1 MIRRGSHLK
10 FARRVFFVAG
20 IYGLLVLVPQYFT
33 EARTG
38 RDFPP
43 PITHP
48 EFYYGFVGTALAFQL
63 AFLVISRD
71 PTRYRALMLP
81 SVVEKVTFG
90 VATLVLFAQQRLAPF
105 VLAFGMIDLLLGV
118 LFLVAYTR
126 TPRR

>member
-1 MIRRGSHLK
+1 MIYRGSQRK

-81 SVVEKVTFG
+81 SVVEKATFG
-90 VATLVLFAQQRLAPF
+90 IATLVLFAQQRLAPLM
-105 VLAFGMIDLLLGV
+105 LAFGMIDLLLGV
-118 LFLVAYTR
+118 LFLVTYTR

>member
-38 RDFPP
+38 RNFPP

-81 SVVEKVTFG
+81 SVVEKATFG

-105 VLAFGMIDLLLGV
+105 VLAFGMIDLLFGV